1 MNVRKLIISI
11 LLSAFVLAFQPS
23 FAQKQLS
30 ESTQKEVNENLNKA
44 KELEQAGDFNQAGY
58 FYNSVAT
65 TFWTNGIPHDAIP
78 NFQKVIE
85 MYEKVGNR
93 NAIKSSYNNIGMAYT
108 DLGDYPNALANFEKC
123 LAECRAANK
132 RYEIAS
138 TLINIANTHSQASSY
153 NNAISSLDEALAI
166 AKELNDTKLLRNI
179 YSILATNYQKLGN
192 TQKSAEFF
200 ALYTT
205 ITRNVQKQEIER
217 KEAEAKIKIDEAQN
231 RAQVA
236 EAQKNQTQIALN
248 ENKEILDKTEKDL
261 QKKDEL
267 TAEQKSQIEQLN
279 REKEYQRVVIQNDKL
294 IQNIFIVIIVAILA
308 FAALLFMSLRNKKK
322 ANVLLAK
329 QNNEISEQRDMIEQ
343 QSMDLLKAVVKI
355 EKQND
360 DITASITY
368 AQQIQEALLPTEE
381 NFKNIIADSFVYFKP
396 REVVSGDF
404 YWFTAYSGKHGD
416 KDKTHR
422 HHIKLSN
429 IPEDENGLLLTAVDC
444 TGHGVPGAF
453 MSMIGFNLL
462 ETISRSGIV
471 KPNEMLNELHKSI
484 RYLLKQNKSDNRDGM
499 DMAIC
504 VIKDDGKKLEYAGAK
519 NPLIYI
525 TNGEVHHIKGD
536 PVPIGGIQ
544 KETKR
549 EFTLHS
555 IDIKSP
561 TYFYIFTDGYTD
573 QFGGE
578 EDLKFSTYQ
587 LKKLLLEIH
596 QFPMEKQKEILKQKL
611 VSWMGERNKQLDD
624 ILVIGFK
631 LGDKKLEL
639 S

>member
-1 MNVRKLIISI
+1 MS
-11 LLSAFVLAFQPS
+11 VLTLAS
-23 FAQKQLS
+23 LATFAQKQLS
-30 ESTQKEVNENLNKA
+30 ESTQKVVNENLIKA
-44 KELEQAGDFNQAGY
+44 KELEQTGDYNQAGY
-58 FYNSVAT
+58 YYNNIAT
-65 TFWTNGIPHDAIP
+65 TYWTNGIPKEAIP

-93 NAIKSSYNNIGMAYT
+93 NAIKNSYNNIGMAYT
-108 DLGDYPNALANFEKC
+108 DLGDYPKALANFEKC
-123 LAECRAANK
+123 LAECRTANK

-138 TLINIANTHSQASSY
+138 TLINIANTHSQTSSY
-153 NNAISSLDEALAI
+153 NNAINSLDEALTI

-179 YSILATNYQKLGN
+179 YSILATNYEKLGN
-192 TQKSAEFF
+192 TQKSSEYFT
-200 ALYTT
+200 LYTT
-205 ITRNVQKQEIER
+205 ITRNIQKQEIEK
-217 KEAEAKIKIDEAQN
+217 KEAEAKIKIDEAQT

-236 EAQKNQTQIALN
+236 ETQKQQTQIALDH
-248 ENKEILDKTEKDL
+248 NKEILDKTEKDL
-261 QKKDEL
+261 LKKDEL
-267 TAEQKSQIEQLN
+267 TAEQKNQIDQLN
-279 REKEYQRVVIQNDKL
+279 REKEYQRIVIENSRL
-294 IQNIFIVIIVAILA
+294 ATNIFIIIIIAILS
-308 FAALLFMSLRNKKK
+308 FSILLYINLRNKKR
-322 ANVLLAK
+322 ANELLAK
-329 QNNEISEQRDMIEQ
+329 QNTEISEQRDMIEQ
-343 QSMDLLKAVVKI
+343 QSMELLKAVVKI

-381 NFKNIIADSFVYFKP
+381 NLKNLISDSFVFFKP

-404 YWFTAYSGKHGD
+404 YWFTAYSGKHGA

-504 VIKDDGKKLEYAGAK
+504 VIKDNGKKLEYAGAK

-536 PVPIGGIQ
+536 PVPVGGIQ

-555 IDIKSP
+555 IDIKTP

-573 QFGGE
+573 QFGGD
-578 EDLKFSTYQ
+578 EDLKYSTYQ
-587 LKKLLLEIH
+587 LKNLLLEIH
-596 QFPMEKQKEILKQKL
+596 QLPMEEQKEILKQKL
-611 VSWMGERNKQLDD
+611 VSWMGVRNKQLDD
-624 ILVIGFK
+624 ILLIGFK
-631 LGDKKLEL
+631 LGDKKLEF

>member
-1 MNVRKLIISI
+1 MLT
-11 LLSAFVLAFQPS
+11 LQFTY
-23 FAQKQLS
+23 AQKQLS
-30 ESTQKEVNENLNKA
+30 ESTQKQVEESLLKA
-44 KELEQAGDFNQAGY
+44 KNLEQLGDYNQAGY

-65 TFWTNGIPHDAIP
+65 TFWTNGIPKEAIP

-93 NAIKSSYNNIGMAYT
+93 NAIKNSYNNIGMAYT
-108 DLGDYPNALANFEKC
+108 DLGDYSSAIANFENC
-123 LAECRAANK
+123 LTECRTANK

-138 TLINIANTHSQASSY
+138 TLINIANTHTQTSNYSK
-153 NNAISSLDEALAI
+153 AISSLDEALTI

-179 YSILATNYQKLGN
+179 YSILATSYEKMGN
-192 TQKSAEFF
+192 TEKSSEYF

-205 ITRNVQKQEIER
+205 ITRNVQKQEFER
-217 KEAEAKIKIDEAQN
+217 KEAEAKLKIDEAQN
-231 RAQVA
+231 RALAA
-236 EAQKNQTQIALN
+236 ETQKQQTQIALN
-248 ENKEILDKTEKDL
+248 ENKEILDKTEKNL
-261 QKKDEL
+261 HKTEELSTTQKN
-267 TAEQKSQIEQLN
+267 QIEQLN
-279 REKEYQRVVIQNDKL
+279 REKEYQRIVIENGRL
-294 IQNIFIVIIVAILA
+294 ATNIFIIIIIAILS
-308 FAALLFMSLRNKKK
+308 FSILLYISLRNKKR
-322 ANVLLAK
+322 ANILLAK
-329 QNNEISEQRDMIEQ
+329 QNTEISEQRDMIEQ

-381 NFKNIIADSFVYFKP
+381 NLKSIIADSFVYFKP

-422 HHIKLSN
+422 HNIKLSN
-429 IPEDENGLLLTAVDC
+429 IAEDESGLLITAVDC

-484 RYLLKQNKSDNRDGM
+484 RYLLKQNKSENRDGM

-504 VIKDDGKKLEYAGAK
+504 VIKDNGKKLEYAGAK

-525 TNGEVHHIKGD
+525 ANGEVHHIKGD
-536 PVPIGGIQ
+536 PVPVGGIQ
-544 KETKR
+544 KEAKR

-578 EDLKFSTYQ
+578 DDLKFSTYQ

-596 QFPMEKQKEILKQKL
+596 QLPMEKQKDILNQKL

-624 ILVIGFK
+624 ILLIGFK
-631 LGDKKLEL
+631 LGD
-639 S
+639 